1 MGNKKD
7 PARGTGFFA
16 PAEGYRSVAHL
27 LDRAFSLGRR
37 CEKFSSHGNIWIK
50 KLVPRVPTELRRL
63 EDRPPAF
70 GRHGV
75 SILNTTSFD
84 GILSENSIR
93 LGIRIV
99 R

>member
-37 CEKFSSHGNIWIK
+37 CEKFSSHGNI
-50 KLVPRVPTELRRL
+50 
-63 EDRPPAF
+63 
-70 GRHGV
+70 
-75 SILNTTSFD
+75 
-84 GILSENSIR
+84 
-93 LGIRIV
+93 
-99 R
+99 